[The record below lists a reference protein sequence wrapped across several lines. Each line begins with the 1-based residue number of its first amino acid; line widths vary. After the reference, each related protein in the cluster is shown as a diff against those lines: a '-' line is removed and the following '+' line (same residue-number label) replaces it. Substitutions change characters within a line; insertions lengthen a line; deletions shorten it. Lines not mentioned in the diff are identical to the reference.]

1 MIERI
6 KQLEDVCGMT
16 ETAFAKRIG
25 MTQNTLWR
33 QLNGTRKVSAETII
47 GIAEAFPDLDCN
59 WLLRGTGDMMLS
71 NKSNDKR
78 MDSLVDVIAMQQ
90 ETIQN
95 LLEKIKQLKN
105 N

>member
-6 KQLEDVCGMT
+6 KQLIALSGATD
-16 ETAFAKRIG
+16 ASFAKKINVAQG
-25 MTQNTLWR
+25 TLWR
-33 QLNGTRKVSAETII
+33 QMNGTRKMSLETVMAIL
-47 GIAEAFPDLDCN
+47 EAYPDVDSN
-59 WLLRGTGDMMLS
+59 WLLRGTGDMMLV
-71 NKSNDKR
+71 NNSNDKR

-105 N
+105 Q